1 MQQKDR
7 NVQEQAGLL
16 ELGVKMGILTAA
28 QTQSVSAL
36 QSQMRRAGI
45 TLPVGQT
52 LLERKYITLDQL
64 KSLRTEF
71 AKLAA
76 AARRHRPL
84 PHAKTRGDSRNKFGQ
99 YEILQVLSEKDRARV
114 YKARDSL
121 MDRIVVL
128 KVLPRSMTSDVQ
140 WAERFK
146 RETMLAGKLVH
157 PNIAT
162 VYGAGEVDGNP
173 LMAIEFIEGMS
184 LGERLEREGNLPEKV
199 AWRTAKEVSKALGF
213 AAQQGVIHRD
223 VKPDNI
229 LCSVDGKIKI
239 IDLGLSKSQ
248 GDTSGLTLD
257 GTTVGTP
264 FYISPEQARGT
275 HSLDSRSDLYSLGC
289 TVFHM
294 LTGSVPFF
302 HEEFTE
308 VMFRQTQAPRP
319 DPRDILPEISE
330 GSAPAR
336 GAHDGDP
343 KPEDRPASFEEL
355 IEEID
360 QLLPLLPEPMAE
372 VRPVQHVA
380 STDAQLTNRRDE
392 FWVPPPPPGKPAP
405 APAPAAKAAPIP
417 EETDTRRAS
426 THMYPSTPK
435 PSVFADQ
442 PAATQAPTTFFGRI
456 GAWFGKLFG

>member
-16 ELGVKMGILTAA
+16 DLGVKMGMLTAE
-28 QTQSVSAL
+28 QVESVSAL
-36 QSQMRRAGI
+36 QKQMRRAGI

-52 LLERKYITLDQL
+52 LLERKYISLDQL
-64 KSLRTEF
+64 KSLRHEF
-71 AKLAA
+71 ARIAA
-76 AARRHRPL
+76 AAPKPAPAPL
-84 PHAKTRGDSRNKFGQ
+84 PAAKGKFGQ

-128 KVLPRSMTSDVQ
+128 KVLPRSMTSDAQ
-140 WAERFK
+140 WSERFK

-199 AWRTAKEVSKALGF
+199 AWRTAKEVAKALGF

-330 GSAPAR
+330 GSALLVAR
-336 GAHDGDP
+336 MMAI
-343 KPEDRPASFEEL
+343 KPEDRPETFEQL

-392 FWVPPPPPGKPAP
+392 FWVPPPPAPSAKPAS
-405 APAPAAKAAPIP
+405 APAATP
-417 EETDTRRAS
+417 EETETRRAS
-426 THMYPSTPK
+426 THLYPSTPK
-435 PSVFADQ
+435 PSVFAEQ
-442 PAATQAPTTFFGRI
+442 PKAAPPASFFGRI
-456 GAWFGKLFG
+456 GAWFAKLFG